1 MVSLRLYQSLATLQI
16 ATNHLPV
23 FRVNFCYMHER
34 FKVGLGG
41 IGYPFRYGCLVL
53 AQFLSANHL
62 LFKSRPAR
70 TTRIL
75 LSLAIL
81 KFCQI
86 IVECTM
92 FTLFTKHW
100 DLFKRI

>member
-1 MVSLRLYQSLATLQI
+1 MVSLRLHQSLATLQLQQI
-16 ATNHLPV
+16 IYLCSE
-23 FRVNFCYMHER
+23 NFCYMHER